1 MLLEGENYQGEKEGE
16 NLQQRCD
23 REIINLKIIRRMKK
37 EEKGK
42 GGNITPIRIAEYPLL
57 GYRSG
62 GRLRCQVVMIR
73 ATSGF
78 FYN

>member
-1 MLLEGENYQGEKEGE
+1 
-16 NLQQRCD
+16 
-23 REIINLKIIRRMKK
+23 MKK

-62 GRLRCQVVMIR
+62 GRLRCQVVMIS